1 VPIDG
6 HEPAIGLHERIVP
19 GPVAERPLRAEGRDR
34 AVDEPRIDRP
44 RALPAEPQLLD
55 GPRAERLDED
65 VGALDQ
71 TLEDRPPVFGLHV
84 DGQAPLAAVEA
95 HEGGALLSP
104 EGRRPG
110 PRVVAAPRT
119 LDLDHVRAHV
129 AQDLGAGGAGHVLGQ
144 IGDEDT
150 GERRVHRVT
159 DYSPD

>member
-1 VPIDG
+1 PQGTQDGSERTQGRAHVHDEYGEPPWRLPRVRVDG

-71 TLEDRPPVFGLHV
+71 TLEDRPPVFGLPV
-84 DGQAPLAAVEA
+84 DRQAPLAAVEA
-95 HEGGALLSP
+95 HEGGALLS
-104 EGRRPG
+104 
-110 PRVVAAPRT
+110 T
-119 LDLDHVRAHV
+119 
-129 AQDLGAGGAGHVLGQ
+129 
-144 IGDEDT
+144 
-150 GERRVHRVT
+150 
-159 DYSPD
+159 